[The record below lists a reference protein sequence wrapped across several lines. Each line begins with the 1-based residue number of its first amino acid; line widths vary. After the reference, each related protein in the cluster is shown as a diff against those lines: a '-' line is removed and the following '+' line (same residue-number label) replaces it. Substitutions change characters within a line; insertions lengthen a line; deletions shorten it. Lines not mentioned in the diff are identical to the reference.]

1 MLEFNYRQVV
11 FKLHKEERMPW
22 TRYITQTTIL
32 SFYLCSL
39 LSNKPKNFTNFRM
52 TYESAAICSKNKVD
66 EVKVS
71 SSIKAF
77 EANNF
82 HSILWLLTIYSTLVN
97 TGPTTY
103 NNFLVSCEQYVRSRA
118 QIEILE
124 MNHLFVWG
132 PQAFGRTAHLG
143 GSEGCQAW
151 PLPGP
156 LTGPSPWLPVSVVQ
170 DQDFP
175 HSAKVGNFSEL
186 VGGPEG

>member
-1 MLEFNYRQVV
+1 MGGCACFLKEDNCTHYQITKQKEKVCVGGGSEMLEFNYRQVV

-52 TYESAAICSKNKVD
+52 TCESAAICSKNKVD

-143 GSEGCQAW
+143 GGNKES
-151 PLPGP
+151 
-156 LTGPSPWLPVSVVQ
+156 VS
-170 DQDFP
+170 
-175 HSAKVGNFSEL
+175 SYYYR
-186 VGGPEG
+186 